1 MSWLRACF
9 IDRDPRT
16 ETEAMKRQSSN
27 QEHEVIE
34 LQEVNGE
41 ESEVD
46 HKKPLNSSA
55 AAMSKV
61 GISVAHLMPVELLG
75 KYHTVREVTLCRN
88 IL

>member
-9 IDRDPRT
+9 IDRGSRT
-16 ETEAMKRQSSN
+16 ETEAMKRQSSD

-34 LQEVNGE
+34 LQQVNGE

-46 HKKPLNSSA
+46 HKKPLNSPA

-61 GISVAHLMPVELLG
+61 GISVAHLMLVELLG
-75 KYHTVREVTLCRN
+75 KYQTVREVTLCRN